1 MFAIHMT
8 IFRKHSQ
15 EVRLFTQFYL
25 STLKFGHPHFGDK
38 MSVEKFILDFFVGM
52 GYVFVNI

>member
-1 MFAIHMT
+1 MT